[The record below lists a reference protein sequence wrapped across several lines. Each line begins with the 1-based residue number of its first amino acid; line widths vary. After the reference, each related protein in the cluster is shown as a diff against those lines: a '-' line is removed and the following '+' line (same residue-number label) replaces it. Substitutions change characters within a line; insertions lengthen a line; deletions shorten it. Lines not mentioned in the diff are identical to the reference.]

1 MGEKETTTAAD
12 TAARSRPLDVSAT
25 PGGSLKADPA
35 DAGNAGDR
43 GIGSPMGG
51 SKDRGIGSPMGGS
64 KDRGI
69 GSPTGSSADGIVEY
83 QDGDDMT
90 HR

>member
-51 SKDRGIGSPMGGS
+51 SKDRGIGSP
-64 KDRGI
+64 
-69 GSPTGSSADGIVEY
+69 TGSSADGIVEY

>member
-1 MGEKETTTAAD
+1 MGEKETMTAAD
-12 TAARSRPLDVSAT
+12 TATRSGPLDVSAT

-51 SKDRGIGSPMGGS
+51 SKDRGISSP
-64 KDRGI
+64 KVRELEAD
-69 GSPTGSSADGIVEY
+69 TGSSADGIVEY